1 MATARDSGRSATFAS
16 LENPTYRLLWL
27 GGLVS
32 FLAVQ
37 MEFIA
42 RGWLAYELTG
52 SNAGL
57 GAVFLGF
64 GVPMLL
70 LTPWGGVVADRL
82 PKRKVLIACQLT
94 LASSSA
100 ALAATVLLDIT
111 EYWMLIAAA
120 VLQGVGFSF
129 LGPARMAFTGE
140 LVGKER
146 LANAIVLQQMSMNG
160 TRVFGPS
167 IAGALI
173 GVRAFG
179 VGGVY
184 AVTACLLL
192 VAVSVTFRL
201 PAGNPA
207 TGRPVRSPFE
217 ELRDGVSY
225 VRRRPLLRLLVL
237 TSFLVVMVAFPYVVF
252 LPVLAS
258 EVYDVGS
265 SGYGVLSAC
274 SAVGALGASVFIA
287 SRADGPTAWRTQ
299 AAAGAVFA
307 LGVAVLGVSSS
318 YAVGLLAVLVVG
330 AASSGFQSLNN
341 ALVLSSSDPAYHG
354 RVQSLM
360 MLSFSGFGIAALPI
374 GLLADAIGVTTTLA
388 GMGAIALLAVVGYVV
403 ARRRIVA
410 ADPGV
415 TEGRTV
421 HVDDLPEAV
430 ATAPAGAV
438 GVGSPAG
445 LTEAAQSR

>member
-1 MATARDSGRSATFAS
+1 MATSRSSGRSATFAS

-70 LTPWGGVVADRL
+70 LTPWGGVAADRL
-82 PKRKVLIACQLT
+82 PKRKVLIGCQLT
-94 LASSSA
+94 LATSSA
-100 ALAATVLLDIT
+100 ALATTVLLDIT
-111 EYWMLIAAA
+111 EYWMLIGAA
-120 VLQGVGFSF
+120 VLQGIGFSF

-140 LVGKER
+140 LVGKDR

-207 TGRPVRSPFE
+207 PGRPVRSPFE
-217 ELRDGVSY
+217 ELGDGISY

-274 SAVGALGASVFIA
+274 SAVGALAASVLIA

-374 GLLADAIGVTTTLA
+374 GLLADAIGVTSTLA

-421 HVDDLPEAV
+421 HVDDLPDGV
-430 ATAPAGAV
+430 AAAPAGAV

-445 LTEAAQSR
+445 LSEAAPTR

>member
-1 MATARDSGRSATFAS
+1 MATSTPSRRSATFAS
-16 LENPTYRLLWL
+16 LEDPTYRRLWL

-52 SNAGL
+52 TNSGL

-82 PKRKVLIACQLT
+82 PKRKVLIACQLV
-94 LASSSA
+94 LGMSSA
-100 ALAATVLLDIT
+100 LLALAVVADVIT
-111 EYWMLIAAA
+111 YWMLIAAA
-120 VLQGVGFSF
+120 VLQGIGFSF

-140 LVGKER
+140 LVGPDR
-146 LANAIVLQQMSMNG
+146 LSNAIVLQQMSMNG

-173 GVRAFG
+173 GIAFVG

-184 AVTACLLL
+184 AVTTALML
-192 VAVSVTFRL
+192 VAVSVSLRL
-201 PAGNPA
+201 PPGSVRS
-207 TGRPVRSPFE
+207 GRPTRSPTE
-217 ELRDGVSY
+217 ELKDGISY
-225 VRRRPLLRLLVL
+225 VWHQPLLRLLVF
-237 TSFLVVMVAFPYVVF
+237 TSFVVVMVAFPYVVF
-252 LPVLAS
+252 LPALAS

-265 SGYGVLSAC
+265 SGYGVLSAA
-274 SAVGALGASVFIA
+274 SAFGALGASVFIA

-299 AAAGAVFA
+299 AAAGAAFAVSVAA
-307 LGVAVLGVSSS
+307 LGLVSS
-318 YAVGLLAVLVVG
+318 YALALVAVAVVG

-374 GLLADAIGVTTTLA
+374 GLLADAIGITTTLT
-388 GMGAIALLAVVGYVV
+388 GMGVIALVAIGYYVL
-403 ARRRIVA
+403 ARRRIIA
-410 ADPGV
+410 ADPGM
-415 TEGRTV
+415 TEGRPLQ
-421 HVDDLPEAV
+421 VDQVSDEV
-430 ATAPAGAV
+430 ASSPAGAT
-438 GVGSPAG
+438 GVPSDGV
-445 LTEAAQSR
+445 LTEIAKG